1 MELPHGISGEC
12 FMDGNARKH
21 HPSFS
26 SLHYLSG
33 EDVRKGDVVKIC
45 GKGGVWKSA
54 KIAETFKAGEEGA
67 HDYSLDEGGFLVEFP
82 DGGLEAW
89 HEADEDIDLVSRAR
103 SE

>member
-1 MELPHGISGEC
+1 MELP
-12 FMDGNARKH
+12 RL
-21 HPSFS
+21 FS
-26 SLHYLSG
+26 PFRYLSC

-45 GKGGVWKSA
+45 CEGGVWKSA
-54 KIAETFKAGEEGA
+54 IIAETFKAGEEGA